1 MVTGGSR
8 GIGRAVCL
16 ELAKGGAN
24 VVLCYAGRAEAAQET
39 VTACEDL
46 GAKAL
51 AVQCNVADEAQVKA
65 LMDAAVKE
73 FGRIDILVN
82 NAGVTRDG
90 LVMMMKEA
98 DFDAVID
105 TNLKGTFLCMKA
117 VSRIMMK
124 QRYGR
129 IVNLS
134 SVVGLRG
141 NAGQVNYAAS
151 KAGVV
156 GMTKSLA
163 KELASR
169 GVTVNAVAPGF
180 IETDMTAAMPQAAKD
195 AMMPTIPM
203 QRLGAAG
210 GCGKGR
216 GLPGQPAAQHLRL
229 RQPPGLPRQYVRRP
243 AVRPGLLEDQESA
256 RDPGGRGVRHRH
268 HRRPAVLSCGGG
280 LYGRSGRLHRLLRL
294 CGALP
299 GLHRG
304 RLHSGRHPGIHP
316 PEERRPQIHAG
327 RIGALIPTEKGSFH
341 A

>member
-1 MVTGGSR
+1 MNFTGKTAVVTGGSR

-24 VVLCYAGRAEAAQET
+24 VVLCYAGREDAARET
-39 VTACEDL
+39 VTACEAL

-51 AVQCNVADEAQVKA
+51 AVQCNVADAGEVKA
-65 LMDAAVKE
+65 LMDTAVKE

-90 LVMMMKEA
+90 LLMMMKEE
-98 DFDAVID
+98 DFDTVVN

-117 VSRIMMK
+117 VSRQMMK

-163 KELASR
+163 KELSSR

-180 IETDMTAAMPQAAKD
+180 ISTDMTAAMPEAAKT
-195 AMMPTIPM
+195 ATLAAIPM
-203 QRLGAAG
+203 GRLGTPEDVARTIAFLASEEAG
-210 GCGKGR
+210 YVT
-216 GLPGQPAAQHLRL
+216 GQ
-229 RQPPGLPRQYVRRP
+229 VI
-243 AVRPGLLEDQESA
+243 AVD
-256 RDPGGRGVRHRH
+256 GGM
-268 HRRPAVLSCGGG
+268 SM
-280 LYGRSGRLHRLLRL
+280 
-294 CGALP
+294 
-299 GLHRG
+299 
-304 RLHSGRHPGIHP
+304 
-316 PEERRPQIHAG
+316 
-327 RIGALIPTEKGSFH
+327 
-341 A
+341 